1 MQENEGEKRN
11 LAEKPAYTARR
22 QERAMPQ
29 ENEEISVNYFVLC
42 DQVITEAQTSKQS
55 LIGIYSA
62 LMADQTPMQA
72 NLAVALG
79 LRVQSARPR
88 ELTFRFHGPD
98 GEQIFASPPLPTDWN
113 SVQSGLESSG
123 FATLQIGLNLRAVPF
138 TKFGVYTAA
147 LYCDKVLLLT
157 YPLAV
162 LPATPPAR

>member
-1 MQENEGEKRN
+1 MNRN
-11 LAEKPAYTARR
+11 DAIELEAEAVC
-22 QERAMPQ
+22 
-29 ENEEISVNYFVLC
+29 VNYFVLC

-62 LMADQTPMQA
+62 LMTEQVPMQA

-79 LRVQSARPR
+79 LRVQSATPR

-98 GEQIFASPPLPTDWN
+98 GEQIFSSPALPTDWA

-138 TKFGVYTAA
+138 NKFGVYTAA
-147 LYCDKVLLLT
+147 LYCDKTLLIT
-157 YPLAV
+157 YPLSV
-162 LPATPPAR
+162 LPANAPAR